1 MKNISISLFLV
12 LFTFSLSLAQ
22 SHWGIKAGL
31 FSQSLAEDEFLFE
44 DVANLQR
51 LKLDLR
57 DSDYGFQLGLLY
69 HFQLGNIFFIQPE
82 LLFNSSNYDYTLE
95 SFQNGNL
102 DDVIFNETYRF
113 LDFPLQIG
121 LSPHPFQFGA
131 GVVPQIF
138 IGADSEL
145 NDETNIQQSF
155 EDATLSWTASAG
167 LDILR
172 TIKLEIRYENSEEL
186 LGRTIVV
193 NNDRYDFESRVEQW
207 IFSLAITF

>member
-1 MKNISISLFLV
+1 MISLFLV
-12 LFTFSLSLAQ
+12 LFTCTWSIAQ
-22 SHWGIKAGL
+22 SHWGFKAGL

-44 DVANLQR
+44 NVPNLQS
-51 LKLDLR
+51 LKLDLQE
-57 DSDYGFQLGLLY
+57 SDYGFQLGLLY
-69 HFQLGNIFFIQPE
+69 HFQLGNTFFIQPE
-82 LLFNSSNYDYTLE
+82 LLFNSSSYDYTLE

-102 DDVIFNETYRF
+102 DDVIFNETYRY

-138 IGADSEL
+138 IDADSEL
-145 NDETNIQQSF
+145 NDELNIQQSF
-155 EDATLSWTASAG
+155 EDATFAWTASVG

-172 TIKLEIRYENSEEL
+172 TFKLEVRYENSEEL
-186 LGRTIVV
+186 LGRTIVI